1 MTSQRTD
8 SRWLLL
14 LCTSQLFIML
24 VFINYSAILP
34 LLKTEWQMNNT
45 QAGIIFS
52 VYQLGYIASG
62 VLLSTLSDRI
72 NIRNIFITAALWSG
86 LANLLFGLFAHDF
99 ISGLILRGL
108 TGIGMGGTY
117 MPGLKLVAERFESHQ
132 RGRAIGIYVGALVL
146 GASLSLVVP
155 GIVAARW
162 DWRTAMVVCSCGVF
176 LGALLSLFVFR
187 GYRPSP
193 IQRSPKGFVGEIL
206 TNRPALLIILGY
218 ASHMWEMYGMRSWL
232 APFFAAALTGWGVAS
247 GTATA
252 TAATIAATLVG
263 IGAFA
268 TAVTGSLSD
277 RYGRTITISVVMV
290 ASVSCS
296 FLFGWLINTNLW
308 LTLAV
313 GLVYGWL
320 IVAESPVF
328 STGLTELVAPGYLG
342 AAMGMQSL
350 IGYTMGMISPTVFGW
365 ALDRFQGWQPWP
377 GINGAWGVAFTTVGL
392 GGLFG
397 PLCMWLLR
405 KQPASR
411 TMAKGKQ

>member
-1 MTSQRTD
+1 MTNQRNN
-8 SRWLLL
+8 SMWLLL
-14 LCTSQLFIML
+14 LCLSQLFIML

-34 LLKTEWQMNNT
+34 ILKAEWHMNNT

-62 VLLSTLSDRI
+62 VLLSILSDRI

-86 LANLLFGLFAHDF
+86 FANLLFGLFAHDF

-117 MPGLKLVAERFESHQ
+117 MPGLKLVAERFESHH

-155 GIVAARW
+155 GIIASLW
-162 DWRTAMVVCSCGVF
+162 GWRTAMVVCSAGVF
-176 LGALLSLFVFR
+176 LGAALSLTVFQ
-187 GYRPSP
+187 GYRPAP
-193 IQRSPKGFVGEIL
+193 IPRSPKGFSGEIL

-232 APFFAAALTGWGVAS
+232 APFFAAALTSWGA
-247 GTATA
+247 TTTQATA
-252 TAATIAATLVG
+252 TAATIAALLVG
-263 IGAFA
+263 IGTFS
-268 TAVTGSLSD
+268 TAITGSLSD
-277 RYGRTITISVVMV
+277 RFGRTLTISLVML
-290 ASVSCS
+290 ASAGCS
-296 FLFGWLINTNLW
+296 FVFGWLINTNLW

-313 GLVYGWL
+313 GIVYGWL

-350 IGYTMGMISPTVFGW
+350 IGYTMGMISPAVFGW
-365 ALDRFQGWQPWP
+365 TLDRFQGWQPWP

-392 GGLFG
+392 GALCG
-397 PLCMWLLR
+397 PFCMWLLR
-405 KQPASR
+405 RRPESAA
-411 TMAKGKQ
+411 MARGKR